1 MTSIRGRMLKALAFA
16 LATLAAT
23 GLLVAAGLA
32 EEPQPVAASAC
43 IFCLPSTAR

>member
-1 MTSIRGRMLKALAFA
+1 MTTKQTTTLKALAFV

-32 EEPQPVAASAC
+32 EEPQPPAAND
-43 IFCLPSTAR
+43 CLVCPTATAR